1 MNFSRLF
8 YGPSMSSLSIFSTTP
23 TTGQAVTMSSRE
35 IAELTGK
42 EHRNVMRDIRA
53 MLRDLYDDVGMLG
66 FEHTEINTQ
75 NGVAYPIFML
85 PKRETLILVSGYST
99 ELRARIIDRWQELE
113 AKAAQP
119 QPVALTQAEQDIRIA
134 VLLADALNVAPSGRI
149 TMLGVALKHSAPHM
163 LAALP
168 AYAVDSSAKPHPGE
182 WSSSDP
188 TASLTDLLKRHGITM
203 SAAKVNLLLE
213 REGVLEKRTRKSSN
227 GTIKSFWSVT
237 EAGEVFGK
245 NVTSPNNPRETQPHW
260 FCNTFDGLID
270 LVKGGGK

>member
-1 MNFSRLF
+1 MN
-8 YGPSMSSLSIFSTTP
+8 LSIFSAPATASQ
-23 TTGQAVTMSSRE
+23 GVTMSSRE

-75 NGVAYPIFML
+75 NGVAYPIFKL

-113 AKAAQP
+113 AKVAHP

-168 AYAVDSSAKPHPGE
+168 AYAIDSSVKPQPGE

-227 GTIKSFWSVT
+227 GTTKHFWSVT
-237 EAGEVFGK
+237 ESGEVFGK

-270 LVKGGGK
+270 LVNGGGK

>member
-1 MNFSRLF
+1 MNI
-8 YGPSMSSLSIFSTTP
+8 LSIFSAAA

-42 EHRNVMRDIRA
+42 EHKNVLADIRD
-53 MLRDLYDDVGMLG
+53 MLESLG
-66 FEHTEINTQ
+66 QTSADFSANLPDSYGRMQ
-75 NGVAYPIFML
+75 PAYAL
-85 PKRETLILVSGYST
+85 PKRETMILVSGYSV

-168 AYAVDSSAKPHPGE
+168 AYAIDSSDKPLPGE

-188 TASLTDLLKRHGITM
+188 TASLTELLKQHGITM

-213 REGVLEKRTRKSSN
+213 REGVLEKRTRLSTSGVVKH
-227 GTIKSFWSVT
+227 FWSVT
-237 EAGEVFGK
+237 ESGEVFGK

-260 FCNTFDGLID
+260 FCNTFVGLIE
-270 LVKGGGK
+270 LIMESREK